1 MKILAACKNLTFR
14 CSLSLGFLLSLG
26 ILGGFT
32 NLVRAQTAE
41 NIPEELQTVIAEIQ
55 AAANSQDLPE
65 VMQYYSPEYSN
76 TDGLTRNSLSQAL
89 REMWKDYPR
98 IRYSTTI
105 ESWEDNGDELVAETI
120 TNISGIQNNQGR
132 ELRLE
137 STVRSRQYFQDNK
150 LIRQE
155 ILSERTKL
163 TSGQN
168 PPQVEVYV
176 PEVVESG
183 ERYNFDVVV
192 TEPLGEDVLLGAVEE
207 ERTGSDRYLNPT
219 SLELQPL
226 PAGGIYKLVTAPLL
240 PDNNWLSAILVRG
253 DGITMVT
260 RRVRVKKRATE

>member
-120 TNISGIQNNQGR
+120 TNISGIQNNQ
-132 ELRLE
+132 EE
-137 STVRSRQYFQDNK
+137 NSVS
-150 LIRQE
+150 
-155 ILSERTKL
+155 S
-163 TSGQN
+163 
-168 PPQVEVYV
+168 
-176 PEVVESG
+176 
-183 ERYNFDVVV
+183 
-192 TEPLGEDVLLGAVEE
+192 LLC
-207 ERTGSDRYLNPT
+207 DRASIFKTIN
-219 SLELQPL
+219 
-226 PAGGIYKLVTAPLL
+226 
-240 PDNNWLSAILVRG
+240 
-253 DGITMVT
+253 
-260 RRVRVKKRATE
+260 